1 MAQGLAKVSELENA
15 DSRTSRLP
23 HCEAPAQGNLQIL
36 SSRKGTG
43 TDQSE
48 WQQISVG
55 IRLSPNPGCWG
66 PRTCVLGNRYSGL
79 SWMLAQERQHPGSRC
94 PP

>member
-36 SSRKGTG
+36 GSRKERHGHRPVRMA
-43 TDQSE
+43 TDFC
-48 WQQISVG
+48 G
-55 IRLSPNPGCWG
+55 
-66 PRTCVLGNRYSGL
+66 Y
-79 SWMLAQERQHPGSRC
+79 
-94 PP
+94 PPEP